1 MLSRGDRTVFHFNTL
16 YVQSVR
22 SVFIGLLITMGVM
35 RTAAQLQHY
44 YFHSE
49 LFGMEDGMEHGV
61 IGDFQID
68 KNGLLW
74 VQTINNLQLFDGK
87 NFISMNDQ
95 IPSERIRGTFSFGI
109 SSELFFLNDRDLVR
123 LNTDNS
129 FQGKIKFSP
138 CLYILTAVKSIF
150 FLKILPSSLFPI
162 QMTVCIKLI
171 NARCLSTRHTIF
183 LKDRFIPTGFVM
195 CIEPPLLPPPSCIS
209 ATHDNV

>member
-1 MLSRGDRTVFHFNTL
+1 
-16 YVQSVR
+16 
-22 SVFIGLLITMGVM
+22 MGVM

-123 LNTDNS
+123 LNTDNYLPGQNKVLS
-129 FQGKIKFSP
+129 LPVHPDSGEVNILFEDIAFLFISHP
-138 CLYILTAVKSIF
+138 NDSLYKVDKRTLLVDQTYH
-150 FLKILPSSLFPI
+150 
-162 QMTVCIKLI
+162 
-171 NARCLSTRHTIF
+171 LSERPF
-183 LKDRFIPTGFVM
+183 
-195 CIEPPLLPPPSCIS
+195 
-209 ATHDNV
+209 